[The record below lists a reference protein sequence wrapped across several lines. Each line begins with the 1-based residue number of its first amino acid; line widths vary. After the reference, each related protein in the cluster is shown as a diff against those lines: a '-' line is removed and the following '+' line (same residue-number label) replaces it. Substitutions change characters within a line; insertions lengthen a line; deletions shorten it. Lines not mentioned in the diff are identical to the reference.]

1 MYNLDPRDWKIVNF
15 IQEHPACSQSDVVRM
30 MSDEASRMTVLN
42 KLDRLEAEKII
53 IARKDKRNSQIWKL
67 FVNENDLLVIE
78 THQLA
83 TFGKALSKLLDR
95 IETKREEI
103 ALWYK
108 TPPVTEILQPHNLIY
123 YIYSSLV
130 ALYSAKS
137 ILEWPN
143 KIKDEQV
150 LRNLYETV
158 FRQLFDIQRT
168 ISEELRILQ
177 PELRQSKMVESI
189 LQNHDLL
196 DPYKLDIIV
205 QVFERFK
212 LLDAVTPVI
221 DSLWQSSS
229 PFFGGV
235 TLNIKSREMEKR
247 SNSKVW
253 NQRFPNSN
261 LWRELEKDEV
271 INDWKEVLRIW
282 RLIHKKDGR
291 G

>member
-1 MYNLDPRDWKIVNF
+1 M
-15 IQEHPACSQSDVVRM
+15 
-30 MSDEASRMTVLN
+30 
-42 KLDRLEAEKII
+42 
-53 IARKDKRNSQIWKL
+53 
-67 FVNENDLLVIE
+67 
-78 THQLA
+78 
-83 TFGKALSKLLDR
+83 
-95 IETKREEI
+95 
-103 ALWYK
+103 
-108 TPPVTEILQPHNLIY
+108 
-123 YIYSSLV
+123 V